1 MRLGHWFILA
11 PIVLDN
17 GPHGLCCKKVQYKK
31 VQYKKVQ
38 YKKMLYKKNYYK
50 KVLKKMCIKNIE
62 KTELLTNY

>member
-38 YKKMLYKKNYYK
+38 YKKVQYKKMLYKKNYYK
-50 KVLKKMCIKNIE
+50 KVLKKCV
-62 KTELLTNY
+62 